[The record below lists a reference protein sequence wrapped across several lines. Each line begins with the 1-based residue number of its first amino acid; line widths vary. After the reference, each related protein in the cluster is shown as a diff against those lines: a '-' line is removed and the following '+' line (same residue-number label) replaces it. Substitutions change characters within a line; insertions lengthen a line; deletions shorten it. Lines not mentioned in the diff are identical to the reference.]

1 MKAGKDFDT
10 KKSKG
15 EVDNLMNIKK
25 LLELND
31 LPYEDAYIISYEA
44 NTIQDI
50 NIKTDIKDCKLLV
63 FKSFLELIFENNNS
77 EINNGIEYIKNKF
90 RNKAVDNIKHF
101 QFRIDALNNDEL
113 NNSVANN
120 MVNDIRNLTVRALA
134 DEYDFN
140 FKEAIEFLNN
150 KFKIE
155 LKYESNVNIKNG

>member
-1 MKAGKDFDT
+1 M
-10 KKSKG
+10 
-15 EVDNLMNIKK
+15 
-25 LLELND
+25 
-31 LPYEDAYIISYEA
+31 
-44 NTIQDI
+44 
-50 NIKTDIKDCKLLV
+50 
-63 FKSFLELIFENNNS
+63 ELIFENNNS

-150 KFKIE
+150 KSKIE